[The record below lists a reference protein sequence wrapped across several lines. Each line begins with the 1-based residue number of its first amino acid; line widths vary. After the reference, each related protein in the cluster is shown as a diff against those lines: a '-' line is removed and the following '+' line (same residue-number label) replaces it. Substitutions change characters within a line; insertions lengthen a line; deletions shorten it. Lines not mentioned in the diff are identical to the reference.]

1 MASADYFSLHLSI
14 QMKSEKSSQKIDNLS
29 SSKNLYSLRPILSK
43 MAIAMPEN
51 QHHFVAVK
59 LYVLP

>member
-29 SSKNLYSLRPILSK
+29 SSKNLYILRPILSK
-43 MAIAMPEN
+43 TAIAMPEN
-51 QHHFVAVK
+51 QRHFVAVK
-59 LYVLP
+59 LYVLS